1 MEQERALVEAIRAQP
16 EDDDI
21 RLVYADWL
29 QDRGDPRGEF
39 ITAQVR
45 WHQARLAWDAAAM
58 KQQAAR
64 EHELRQQHEAA
75 WLAPLETL
83 GLYGAEFRRGFLES
97 AGIQATKFFKNGSKL
112 FELAPLLRDL
122 TFYQEG
128 PDLLPALAEY
138 PAFLRLDAVTFFDCG
153 IPTTALGALASSP
166 YAANLRSLELRESR
180 MVGPTI
186 AAACTQLIELPRL
199 THFKFSGNGVCP
211 RGLRQRLP
219 PTPIGDEVAAALA
232 QSPSLSR
239 LRVLSLRF
247 SRAITDAA
255 VADLAASP
263 YLARLEGLDFGQ
275 TAITDAAAQAL
286 ATSPRSA
293 CLTTLGMDLTG
304 VGNAGLEA
312 LIQSPH
318 LSALRNLTIGS
329 RITDPGVRVLA
340 AAPVSSRLRSLNLSF
355 NRQLGVAGAE
365 ALAASEHLTNL
376 EELDLRETRI
386 GDRGVLAL
394 IHSTRLHGLRSLMVG
409 TEGRR
414 TGRAVWE
421 ALERRFGSLC

>member
-16 EDDDI
+16 EDDVP

-39 ITAQVR
+39 IHAQVR
-45 WHQARLAWDAAAM
+45 WEQARRAWDVAAM

-64 EHELRQQHEAA
+64 ERGLRQQHEKA
-75 WLAPLETL
+75 WLAPLEAL
-83 GLYGAEFRRGFLES
+83 GLYGAEFRRGFVEG
-97 AGIQATKFFKNGSKL
+97 AGIKAAKFLKNGARL
-112 FELAPLLRDL
+112 FDLAPLLRDL

-128 PDLLPALAEY
+128 PDLLPGLAEH
-138 PAFLRLDAVTFFDCG
+138 PAFLRLDAVTFFSCG
-153 IPTTALGALASSP
+153 IPATALGTLASSP
-166 YAANLRSLELRESR
+166 YAVNLRSLSLRESR
-180 MVGPTI
+180 VVGPTI
-186 AAACTQLIELPRL
+186 AAACTQLLELPRL
-199 THFKFSGNGVCP
+199 THFNFSGNGVCP

-232 QSPSLSR
+232 RSPNLSQ

-247 SRAITDAA
+247 SRGITDAA
-255 VADLAASP
+255 VAALAASP
-263 YLARLEGLDFGQ
+263 YLACSEGLDFGQ

-286 ATSPRSA
+286 AGSPRSA

-318 LSALRNLTIGS
+318 LGALRSLTIGS
-329 RITDPGVRVLA
+329 RVTDPGMRVLA
-340 AAPVSSRLRSLNLSF
+340 AAPASSRLRSLDLAR

-376 EELDLRETRI
+376 EDLNLRDTRI
-386 GDRGVLAL
+386 GDRGALAL
-394 IHSTRLHGLRSLMVG
+394 IHSTRLRALRWLGVG
-409 TEGRR
+409 TEGVRR
-414 TGRAVWE
+414 DRAVWE
-421 ALERRFGSLC
+421 AMEKRFGYLC